1 MKTVLPLIVIVIA
14 LALSGCSTKTPA
26 EFLGDS
32 AASPAIV
39 ASQTAEQVTIAGC
52 LGWKQQKEQQELA
65 SLNTLA
71 SQDKAYALMHRDTM
85 SMIKNVW
92 GKDDEC
98 KPGTNMW
105 DAYIAYTKEAE
116 TTRRDIIA
124 GVKSV
129 ATVGI
134 VTTGAVKLTDAIM
147 GRVGDKITASG
158 ENSSVTKTTSTSTNK
173 TDATSTNVGDGQ
185 STANGGDTAG
195 SKDSTAPAGGSET
208 SAPSSYGNDN
218 RGNARFGH
226 PGSYYGKNIQVYI
239 DGVHKMTVPDG
250 SQRVEGV
257 NGLIWKPVSEN
268 DGNLV
273 VVGEYDVKFST
284 CTVRW

>member
-1 MKTVLPLIVIVIA
+1 MKKLIPILLCVLA
-14 LALSGCSTKTPA
+14 LAGCSTKTPS
-26 EFLGDS
+26 EFLGGS
-32 AASPAIV
+32 EASPAIT
-39 ASQTAEQVTIAGC
+39 ASQVAEQATVTGC
-52 LGWKQQKEQQELA
+52 YTWKQQKEQQELA
-65 SLNTLA
+65 KFDTLTG
-71 SQDKAYALMHRDTM
+71 QDKAMALMHRDTM
-85 SMIKNVW
+85 GMIKNVW

-158 ENSSVTKTTSTSTNK
+158 ENSSVTKTTSTTTNK

-218 RGNARFGH
+218 RGNARFSH

-250 SQRVEGV
+250 SQRVEGN
-257 NGLIWKPVSEN
+257 NGLLWKPVSEN

-284 CTVRW
+284 CTIKY

>member
-1 MKTVLPLIVIVIA
+1 MKKLIPIMLCVLA
-14 LALSGCSTKTPA
+14 LAGCATQTPN

-65 SLNTLA
+65 SFNTLA

-147 GRVGDKITASG
+147 DRVGDKITASG
-158 ENSSVTKTTSTSTNK
+158 ENSSVTKTTSTTTNK

-185 STANGGDTAG
+185 STANGGSTGG
-195 SKDSTAPAGGSET
+195 SAPKDSPSSGGSET
-208 SAPSSYGNDN
+208 SILSSYSDDG
-218 RGNARFGH
+218 RGICRFGH
-226 PGSYYGKNIQVYI
+226 PGSYYGENVQVYI
-239 DGVHKMTVPDG
+239 DGVFKMTVTDG
-250 SQRVEGV
+250 SQRTPGP
-257 NGLIWKPVSEN
+257 NGLLWKPVSEN
-268 DGNLV
+268 DGSLALL
-273 VVGEYDVKFST
+273 GEPNVQFSS
-284 CTVRW
+284 CTIKY